1 MTVYVVV
8 AGEYSERHIEGIFDS
23 EEKANEYVKLF
34 NLMSISMYRKARIKA
49 YELNSKDE
57 DESWY
62 DWIRCTYNVDNN
74 TVTTEGEFYEEEE
87 CAYGLNNNKYFE
99 FSVRFDEQ
107 LVDESVLLR
116 IAQDRWA
123 KYKYEHNVEEAE
135 DDGQGLDQVD

>member
-1 MTVYVVV
+1 M

-23 EEKANEYVKLF
+23 EEKANKYAKVFDLT
-34 NLMSISMYRKARIKA
+34 SMYRKARIKA

-87 CAYGLNNNKYFE
+87 FVYGLSNNKYFE
-99 FSVRFDEQ
+99 FSVRFDE
-107 LVDESVLLR
+107 LLADESILLK

-123 KYKYEHNVEEAE
+123 KYKYEHSDEEETNV
-135 DDGQGLDQVD
+135 

>member
-1 MTVYVVV
+1 M

-23 EEKANEYVKLF
+23 EEKANEYAKLF
-34 NLMSISMYRKARIKA
+34 DLVSMLRKARIKA

-74 TVTTEGEFYEEEE
+74 TVVTTEGEYYEEGEYV
-87 CAYGLNNNKYFE
+87 YGLSNNKYFE

-107 LVDESVLLR
+107 LADESVLLK

-123 KYKYEHNVEEAE
+123 KYKYEHSDEEE
-135 DDGQGLDQVD
+135 TDV